1 MKIHQSLLNSDI
13 FELDES
19 LNIIKIK
26 DIDNKIHI
34 FKFKKPSEYSTF
46 YNIVLG
52 NNKKII
58 LDTNSKILTLNNE
71 LNKEFLSCSMLNFKT
86 EILTDRLTGYTHVF
100 KDKTYLST
108 RYINFFYK
116 NIFLK
121 YDNLNYIDIV
131 FFTKELFEQN
141 KFNVK
146 RFNNKRYNILKENWS
161 KYNHLTLER
170 KAEMEYNDYIEVEV
184 NCLMDELVVIING
197 FIVKL
202 V

>member
-1 MKIHQSLLNSDI
+1 MKIHKSLLNSTV
-13 FELDES
+13 FELDENS
-19 LNIIKIK
+19 NVIKIK
-26 DIDNKIHI
+26 DINNIIHTFN
-34 FKFKKPSEYSTF
+34 FKESSEYSLF
-46 YNIVLG
+46 YNITLG
-52 NNKKII
+52 NNKKIV
-58 LDTNSKILTLNNE
+58 LENQSKILTLDSE
-71 LNKEFLSCSMLNFKT
+71 LNKEFIPCSMLNFKT

-121 YDNLNYIDIV
+121 YDNLNYTDII
-131 FFTKELFEQN
+131 FFTKELFDQN
-141 KFNVK
+141 KYNIRKFNIK
-146 RFNNKRYNILKENWS
+146 LYNILKENWN

-170 KAEMEYNDYIEVEV
+170 KTEMEYNDYIEVEA
-184 NCLMDELVVIING
+184 NNLMDELIIIING